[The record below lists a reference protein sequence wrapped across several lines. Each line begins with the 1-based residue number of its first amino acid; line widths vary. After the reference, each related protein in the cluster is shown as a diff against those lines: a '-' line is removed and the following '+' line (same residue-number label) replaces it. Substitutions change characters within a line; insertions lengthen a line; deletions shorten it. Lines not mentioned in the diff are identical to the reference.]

1 MKKVLLSAIIAL
13 YDGKV
18 DDKVVC
24 EK

>member
-18 DDKVVC
+18 DDEVVC